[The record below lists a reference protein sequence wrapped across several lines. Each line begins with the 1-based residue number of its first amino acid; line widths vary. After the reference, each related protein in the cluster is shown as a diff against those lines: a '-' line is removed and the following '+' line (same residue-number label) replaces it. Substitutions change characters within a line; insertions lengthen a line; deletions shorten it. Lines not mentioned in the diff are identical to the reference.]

1 MAYII
6 KRNCKGKQMKRI
18 TKLLAVLLCAVLLT
32 GCGGNMKQP
41 PVNVEQSGVA
51 EETKD
56 ATTQSEETAEDDAEE
71 SASVE
76 VEESTSDEAEESAA
90 ENVEESTEES
100 STEVEQPEIKE
111 EESKEPQSV
120 KEEEEVMPDKFVA
133 LTFDDGPNTNTMVE
147 VLDILAQ
154 EDVKATFYV
163 IGSLINEPT
172 GEVIKRAYEEGHE
185 IGNHSK
191 SHQDMTS
198 MDADTLREEIDFVQ
212 VKVEELIGKKP
223 ATFRPP
229 YIAINQLMHD
239 AIELPFI
246 VGVDS
251 RDWDPNATGQDRYN
265 NVVRGAKDGAI
276 FLMHCMTGN
285 SETVKVLPAIIKEL
299 RNQGYGFVTVSE
311 LFEMQGTKYE
321 AHDGQ
326 RFSVLPKQK

>member
-1 MAYII
+1 
-6 KRNCKGKQMKRI
+6 MKRI
-18 TKLLAVLLCAVLLT
+18 TKLLAVLLCAVLIT

-41 PVNVEQSGVA
+41 PVNVEQSSVA

-56 ATTQSEETAEDDAEE
+56 ATTQSEEAAADDAEE
-71 SASVE
+71 PASEE
-76 VEESTSDEAEESAA
+76 V
-90 ENVEESTEES
+90 EES

-120 KEEEEVMPDKFVA
+120 KEEEEVMPDKYVA

-154 EDVKATFYV
+154 ENVKATFYV

-198 MDADTLREEIDFVQ
+198 MDADTLRDEIDFVQ
-212 VKVEELIGKKP
+212 VKVEELTGKKP
-223 ATFRPP
+223 TTFRPP

-239 AIELPFI
+239 TIELPFI

-265 NVVRGAKDGAI
+265 NVVRGAQDGAI

-326 RFSVLPKQK
+326 RFSVLIKQK

>member
-1 MAYII
+1 
-6 KRNCKGKQMKRI
+6 MKRI

-32 GCGGNMKQP
+32 GCGGNVKQP
-41 PVNVEQSGVA
+41 PVNVEQSSVA
-51 EETKD
+51 EDTQD
-56 ATTQSEETAEDDAEE
+56 AATQSEETAPDDAVE
-71 SASVE
+71 STSDE
-76 VEESTSDEAEESAA
+76 VEESTA
-90 ENVEESTEES
+90 ESTEES
-100 STEVEQPEIKE
+100 AEESPAEVEQPEIKE

-120 KEEEEVMPDKFVA
+120 KEEEEVMPDKYVA

-223 ATFRPP
+223 TTFRPP

-239 AIELPFI
+239 TIELPFI

>member
-1 MAYII
+1 
-6 KRNCKGKQMKRI
+6 MKRI

-32 GCGGNMKQP
+32 GCGGNVKQP

-51 EETKD
+51 EDTQD
-56 ATTQSEETAEDDAEE
+56 AATQSEEAAPDDAVE
-71 SASVE
+71 STSDE
-76 VEESTSDEAEESAA
+76 VEESTAEST
-90 ENVEESTEES
+90 EESTEES
-100 STEVEQPEIKE
+100 SAEVEQPEIKE
-111 EESKEPQSV
+111 EESKETQSV
-120 KEEEEVMPDKFVA
+120 KEEEEVMPDKYVS

-223 ATFRPP
+223 TTFRPP

-239 AIELPFI
+239 TIELPFI

>member
-1 MAYII
+1 
-6 KRNCKGKQMKRI
+6 MKRI

-32 GCGGNMKQP
+32 GCGGNVKQP
-41 PVNVEQSGVA
+41 PVNMEQSSVA
-51 EETKD
+51 EETQD
-56 ATTQSEETAEDDAEE
+56 AATQSEEAAPDDAVE
-71 SASVE
+71 STSDE
-76 VEESTSDEAEESAA
+76 VEESTA
-90 ENVEESTEES
+90 ESTEES
-100 STEVEQPEIKE
+100 HAEVEQPEIKE

-120 KEEEEVMPDKFVA
+120 KEEEEVMPDKYVA

-223 ATFRPP
+223 TTFRPP

-239 AIELPFI
+239 TIELPFI

>member
-1 MAYII
+1 
-6 KRNCKGKQMKRI
+6 MKRI

-32 GCGGNMKQP
+32 GCGGNVKQP
-41 PVNVEQSGVA
+41 PVNMEQSSVA
-51 EETKD
+51 EDTQD
-56 ATTQSEETAEDDAEE
+56 AATQSEETAPDDAVE
-71 SASVE
+71 STSDE
-76 VEESTSDEAEESAA
+76 VEESTAEST
-90 ENVEESTEES
+90 EESTEES
-100 STEVEQPEIKE
+100 PAEVEQPEIKE

-120 KEEEEVMPDKFVA
+120 KEEEEVMPDKYVA

-223 ATFRPP
+223 TTFRPP

-239 AIELPFI
+239 TIELPFI